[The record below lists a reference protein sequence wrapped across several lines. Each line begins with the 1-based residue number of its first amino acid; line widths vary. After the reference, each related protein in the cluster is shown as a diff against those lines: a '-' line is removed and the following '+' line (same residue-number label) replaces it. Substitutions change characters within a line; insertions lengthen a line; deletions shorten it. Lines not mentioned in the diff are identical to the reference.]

1 MTTVENVGDMIGSA
15 LGTAWRETTA
25 PANESSPKR

>member
-25 PANESSPKR
+25 PTNKSPPKR

>member
-15 LGTAWRETTA
+15 LAWRGTTER
-25 PANESSPKR
+25 ANESSPKR